1 MTIAEDGADLR
12 GVDHKSRPRRESPI
26 GGEKLRVATVGSG
39 AQEEME
45 RIWAKGAAAVDA
57 INKEKFDYKSHDPSY
72 EFGTDGGQIQ
82 NSNSVAF
89 TLGKAMGLDMDRAI
103 LDAGMGRRFSGWG
116 RDLLDPKRERY
127 VAAPP
132 FPVRDAP

>member
-1 MTIAEDGADLR
+1 
-12 GVDHKSRPRRESPI
+12 
-26 GGEKLRVATVGSG
+26 
-39 AQEEME
+39 
-45 RIWAKGAAAVDA
+45 
-57 INKEKFDYKSHDPSY
+57 
-72 EFGTDGGQIQ
+72 
-82 NSNSVAF
+82 VAF

-103 LDAGMGRRFSGWG
+103 LDTGMGRRFSGWG